1 MTAAVHVSVLASLA
15 TRAHERKLLTDAQA
29 CAEQIERLLGH
40 IREESTNTSGKNSKS
55 SSSPSNTT
63 LKAATATPTAKAV
76 KSKAIPVK
84 KT

>member
-40 IREESTNTSGKNSKS
+40 IREGS
-55 SSSPSNTT
+55 SSAPGKSGNSS
-63 LKAATATPTAKAV
+63 KANTAKAT
-76 KSKAIPVK
+76 KATKVVK
-84 KT
+84 KPKPPASNA

>member
-40 IREESTNTSGKNSKS
+40 IREGASSASGKSGNS
-55 SSSPSNTT
+55 SSQSNTT
-63 LKAATATPTAKAV
+63 PKAAPAAKTTKAV
-76 KSKAIPVK
+76 KSKATPVTK
-84 KT
+84 A